1 MWYHTQMD
9 FRLVLYIVIRE
20 DMAVVQLRLGKSKT
34 YYIHLMLQK

>member
-34 YYIHLMLQK
+34 MLTQGNAMT